1 MMKETKEQINT
12 IRFLSADAVQK
23 ASSGHPG
30 TTFGI
35 APMTYA
41 LWKNFLKH
49 SPTHPDWV
57 DRDRFVL
64 SSGHSSAMLY
74 SLLHLTGYDL
84 SLEDIKNFRQLDSKT
99 PGHPELGH
107 VPGVETTT
115 GPLGQGFSNAVGMA
129 MAEAHLS
136 AVFNKPDTPKIVDH
150 YTYVVT
156 SDGDLM
162 EGVSAEAA
170 SLAGHLGLGKL
181 ICLYDDNDITIE
193 GNTDLAFSEDLPKRF
208 EAYGWHVQKVSDGN
222 NVEAI
227 NLAIQSAKNEDQ
239 RPSIIA
245 IKTIIGYGTPTKQG
259 KSIAH
264 AGPLGIDE
272 IASAKETLGWP
283 YSEKFYIPE
292 NTLNSFREAI
302 STGKKLEKNWEQ
314 NFYQYKE
321 KFPQEATEFNRIMN
335 NDYPS
340 NWEEYLPEAFEA
352 NPEGIPTRMAT
363 GEIING
369 IADALPE
376 LIGGSAD
383 LAPATMTLINE
394 SGDYSAANY
403 SGRNLRYGVRE
414 HAMTSIT
421 NGIALHGGLL
431 PYAATFLVF
440 SDYMRPGIRL
450 AAMMGLKEIFV
461 FSHDSVGLGEDGP
474 THQPIEQ
481 ILGLRSVPNLSVIRP
496 SDSNEVIEAWRM
508 AISNNSGPTCILV
521 TRQNVP
527 VLDRSK
533 FTSAKNLAYGAYI
546 LSDCE
551 KNIPDVLLI
560 ATGSEV
566 PIAIEAQE
574 ELVKQEIHARVIA
587 MPSWDLF
594 ENQTKEYQ
602 DKVLPPNIKARV
614 SIEAGSTLA
623 WERWVGNDGE
633 VIGIDSFGASAPWQD
648 LFQKLNITY
657 ENIVK
662 VAQKVIRKIS
672 N

>member
-1 MMKETKEQINT
+1 
-12 IRFLSADAVQK
+12 
-23 ASSGHPG
+23 
-30 TTFGI
+30 
-35 APMTYA
+35 
-41 LWKNFLKH
+41 
-49 SPTHPDWV
+49 
-57 DRDRFVL
+57 
-64 SSGHSSAMLY
+64 
-74 SLLHLTGYDL
+74 
-84 SLEDIKNFRQLDSKT
+84 
-99 PGHPELGH
+99 
-107 VPGVETTT
+107 
-115 GPLGQGFSNAVGMA
+115 
-129 MAEAHLS
+129 
-136 AVFNKPDTPKIVDH
+136 
-150 YTYVVT
+150 
-156 SDGDLM
+156 
-162 EGVSAEAA
+162 
-170 SLAGHLGLGKL
+170 
-181 ICLYDDNDITIE
+181 
-193 GNTDLAFSEDLPKRF
+193 
-208 EAYGWHVQKVSDGN
+208 
-222 NVEAI
+222 
-227 NLAIQSAKNEDQ
+227 
-239 RPSIIA
+239 
-245 IKTIIGYGTPTKQG
+245 
-259 KSIAH
+259 
-264 AGPLGIDE
+264 
-272 IASAKETLGWP
+272 
-283 YSEKFYIPE
+283 
-292 NTLNSFREAI
+292 
-302 STGKKLEKNWEQ
+302 
-314 NFYQYKE
+314 
-321 KFPQEATEFNRIMN
+321 
-335 NDYPS
+335 
-340 NWEEYLPEAFEA
+340 
-352 NPEGIPTRMAT
+352 
-363 GEIING
+363 
-369 IADALPE
+369 
-376 LIGGSAD
+376 
-383 LAPATMTLINE
+383 MTLINE
-394 SGDYSAANY
+394 SGDYSAVNY

-623 WERWVGNDGE
+623 WERWVGDDGE
-633 VIGIDSFGASAPWQD
+633 MIGIDSFGASAPWQD
-648 LFQKLNITY
+648 LFQKFNITS
-657 ENIVK
+657 ENIVQ
-662 VAQKVIRKIS
+662 VAQKVIQKIS
-672 N
+672 K

>member
-1 MMKETKEQINT
+1 MKETKEQINT

-335 NDYPS
+335 SDYPS

-648 LFQKLNITY
+648 LFQKFNITS

>member
-1 MMKETKEQINT
+1 
-12 IRFLSADAVQK
+12 
-23 ASSGHPG
+23 
-30 TTFGI
+30 
-35 APMTYA
+35 
-41 LWKNFLKH
+41 
-49 SPTHPDWV
+49 
-57 DRDRFVL
+57 
-64 SSGHSSAMLY
+64 
-74 SLLHLTGYDL
+74 
-84 SLEDIKNFRQLDSKT
+84 
-99 PGHPELGH
+99 
-107 VPGVETTT
+107 
-115 GPLGQGFSNAVGMA
+115 
-129 MAEAHLS
+129 
-136 AVFNKPDTPKIVDH
+136 
-150 YTYVVT
+150 
-156 SDGDLM
+156 
-162 EGVSAEAA
+162 
-170 SLAGHLGLGKL
+170 
-181 ICLYDDNDITIE
+181 
-193 GNTDLAFSEDLPKRF
+193 
-208 EAYGWHVQKVSDGN
+208 
-222 NVEAI
+222 
-227 NLAIQSAKNEDQ
+227 
-239 RPSIIA
+239 
-245 IKTIIGYGTPTKQG
+245 
-259 KSIAH
+259 
-264 AGPLGIDE
+264 
-272 IASAKETLGWP
+272 
-283 YSEKFYIPE
+283 
-292 NTLNSFREAI
+292 
-302 STGKKLEKNWEQ
+302 
-314 NFYQYKE
+314 
-321 KFPQEATEFNRIMN
+321 MN

-369 IADALPE
+369 IADVLPE

-394 SGDYSAANY
+394 SGDYSAVNY

-623 WERWVGNDGE
+623 WERWVGDDGE
-633 VIGIDSFGASAPWQD
+633 MIGIDSFGASAPWQD
-648 LFQKLNITY
+648 LFQKFNITS
-657 ENIVK
+657 ENIVQ
-662 VAQKVIRKIS
+662 VAQKVIQKIS
-672 N
+672 K

>member
-35 APMTYA
+35 APMTYV

-208 EAYGWHVQKVSDGN
+208 EAYSWHVQKVSDGN

-227 NLAIQSAKNEDQ
+227 NSAIQSAKNEDQ

-272 IASAKETLGWP
+272 ISSAKKTLGWP
-283 YSEKFYIPE
+283 YSESFYIPE
-292 NTLNSFREAI
+292 NALNSFREAI
-302 STGKKLEKNWEQ
+302 LTGKNLEKNWEQ

-340 NWEEYLPEAFEA
+340 NWEECLPEAFKP
-352 NPEGIPTRMAT
+352 NPEGTPTRMAT

-369 IADALPE
+369 IADVLPE

-394 SGDYSAANY
+394 SGDYSAVNY

-566 PIAIEAQE
+566 PIALKAQE

-623 WERWVGNDGE
+623 WERWVGDDGE
-633 VIGIDSFGASAPWQD
+633 MIGIDSFGASAPWQD
-648 LFQKLNITY
+648 LFQKFNITS
-657 ENIVK
+657 ENIVQ
-662 VAQKVIRKIS
+662 VAQKVIQKIS
-672 N
+672 K

>member
-302 STGKKLEKNWEQ
+302 STGKKLGA
-314 NFYQYKE
+314 
-321 KFPQEATEFNRIMN
+321 KF
-335 NDYPS
+335 
-340 NWEEYLPEAFEA
+340 L
-352 NPEGIPTRMAT
+352 
-363 GEIING
+363 
-369 IADALPE
+369 
-376 LIGGSAD
+376 
-383 LAPATMTLINE
+383 
-394 SGDYSAANY
+394 
-403 SGRNLRYGVRE
+403 
-414 HAMTSIT
+414 SI
-421 NGIALHGGLL
+421 
-431 PYAATFLVF
+431 
-440 SDYMRPGIRL
+440 
-450 AAMMGLKEIFV
+450 
-461 FSHDSVGLGEDGP
+461 
-474 THQPIEQ
+474 Q
-481 ILGLRSVPNLSVIRP
+481 
-496 SDSNEVIEAWRM
+496 
-508 AISNNSGPTCILV
+508 
-521 TRQNVP
+521 
-527 VLDRSK
+527 
-533 FTSAKNLAYGAYI
+533 
-546 LSDCE
+546 
-551 KNIPDVLLI
+551 
-560 ATGSEV
+560 
-566 PIAIEAQE
+566 
-574 ELVKQEIHARVIA
+574 
-587 MPSWDLF
+587 
-594 ENQTKEYQ
+594 
-602 DKVLPPNIKARV
+602 
-614 SIEAGSTLA
+614 
-623 WERWVGNDGE
+623 
-633 VIGIDSFGASAPWQD
+633 
-648 LFQKLNITY
+648 
-657 ENIVK
+657 
-662 VAQKVIRKIS
+662 RKIS
-672 N
+672 SRSY